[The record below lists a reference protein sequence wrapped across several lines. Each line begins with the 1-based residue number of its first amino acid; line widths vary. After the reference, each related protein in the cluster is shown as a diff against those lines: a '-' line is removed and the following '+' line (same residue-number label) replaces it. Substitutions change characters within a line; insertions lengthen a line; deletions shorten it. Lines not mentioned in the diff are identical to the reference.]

1 MYLGPILPPEFGEGE
16 SAVFKMPNLEC
27 TSPEDARAYP
37 FSHARAGTIE
47 IDNYIWGRKKC
58 PVHCVDKSSDPWL
71 QWAEARELY
80 AHAEDDEAGEYFL
93 QEMLSHV
100 TDTVPPR
107 APYDYGIWMETEST
121 GPKTRTKTWHDIDG
135 RPHTVTSL
143 VPERRILAIHWVMGA
158 CLLAWLGFVLA
169 AIILV

>member
-1 MYLGPILPPEFGEGE
+1 MYSNLPEKFGEGE

-27 TSPEDARAYP
+27 TSPNDAEHYAY
-37 FSHARAGTIE
+37 SHSLAGTKKAS
-47 IDNYIWGRKKC
+47 DPYYWGKDKC
-58 PVHCVDKSSDPWL
+58 PVHSIEKDDDPWL

-80 AHAEDDEAGEYFL
+80 ARAEDDEAGEYFL

-100 TDTVPPR
+100 TETVPPR